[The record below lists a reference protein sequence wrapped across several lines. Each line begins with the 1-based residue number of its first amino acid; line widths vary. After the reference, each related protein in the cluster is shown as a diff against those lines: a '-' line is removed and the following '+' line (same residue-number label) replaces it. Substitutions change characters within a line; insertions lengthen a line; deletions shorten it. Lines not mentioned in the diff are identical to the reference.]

1 MLMKRYYLFL
11 FAFLLALLPQV
22 VNADTWSFEWNTS
35 RANGGQ
41 GFYNF
46 GTNRVEKDFYTA
58 ELNGLQWNISAVGTT
73 TYAYTANKG
82 QYVGSASEPPSN
94 VRLWTGGIVGKVTAV
109 RVKAYLQKAEY
120 AGDVSVKV
128 NGSSYQ
134 CGKSASASLS
144 AAETEFAFTIA
155 DAREGEIEITINQ
168 TSENMGPVYLRKIEV
183 DY

>member
-1 MLMKRYYLFL
+1 MKRNYLFL

-35 RANGGQ
+35 KTNGGQ

-82 QYVGSASEPPSN
+82 QYVGSASDRHQAS
-94 VRLWTGGIVGKVTAV
+94 
-109 RVKAYLQKAEY
+109 
-120 AGDVSVKV
+120 
-128 NGSSYQ
+128 GS
-134 CGKSASASLS
+134 GPAALS
-144 AAETEFAFTIA
+144 A
-155 DAREGEIEITINQ
+155 R
-168 TSENMGPVYLRKIEV
+168 
-183 DY
+183 